1 MEKRAG
7 KQCIAIIELCI
18 MTAVGLRHLLMSSHR
33 QHIIFHFFR
42 TITEFKQAAE
52 QSRFDAVMCCL
63 SGTREL
69 RIEGLQ
75 AMGDIA
81 QNYPAMKRLILADD
95 NEEASLIQLLSPTYM
110 HGILSKSDTLSEL
123 QQRILAV
130 LMEKEESS
138 DDIELHFSIRRN
150 HVLSPT
156 ENLILRYMTYGYS
169 LMDISQQLGRNI
181 KTIRA
186 HKFNAM
192 SKLGVNSD
200 IELLS
205 AADLLVSLHDINTA
219 VTPSAC

>member
-7 KQCIAIIELCI
+7 KQCIAIIEPCI

-52 QSRFDAVMCCL
+52 QNRFDAVMCCL

-138 DDIELHFSIRRN
+138 DKIELHFSIRRN
-150 HVLSPT
+150 
-156 ENLILRYMTYGYS
+156 MTYGYS

-219 VTPSAC
+219 VTSSAC

>member
-1 MEKRAG
+1 MEG
-7 KQCIAIIELCI
+7 QDQL
-18 MTAVGLRHLLMSSHR
+18 HLLMSSHR

-52 QSRFDAVMCCL
+52 QNRFDAVMCCL

-123 QQRILAV
+123 QQRILVV

-138 DDIELHFSIRRN
+138 GDIELHFSIRRN

-219 VTPSAC
+219 VTPSVC

>member
-7 KQCIAIIELCI
+7 KQCIAIIEPCI

-52 QSRFDAVMCCL
+52 QNRFDAVMCCL

-75 AMGDIA
+75 TMGDIA

-95 NEEASLIQLLSPTYM
+95 KEEASLIQLLSPTYM
-110 HGILSKSDTLSEL
+110 HGILSKSDTLVEL
-123 QQRILAV
+123 QQRVLEI
-130 LMEKEESS
+130 LMEKEASS
-138 DDIELHFSIRRN
+138 DDIELHFPMRRN
-150 HVLSPT
+150 RFLSPT

>member
-7 KQCIAIIELCI
+7 KQCIAIIEPCI

-52 QSRFDAVMCCL
+52 QNRFDAVMCCL

-169 LMDISQQLGRNI
+169 FMDISQQLGRNI

>member
-7 KQCIAIIELCI
+7 KQCIAIIEPCI

-52 QSRFDAVMCCL
+52 QNRFDAVMCCL

-110 HGILSKSDTLSEL
+110 HGI
-123 QQRILAV
+123 
-130 LMEKEESS
+130 
-138 DDIELHFSIRRN
+138 
-150 HVLSPT
+150 
-156 ENLILRYMTYGYS
+156 
-169 LMDISQQLGRNI
+169 
-181 KTIRA
+181 
-186 HKFNAM
+186 
-192 SKLGVNSD
+192 
-200 IELLS
+200 
-205 AADLLVSLHDINTA
+205 
-219 VTPSAC
+219 

>member
-7 KQCIAIIELCI
+7 KQCIAIIEPCI
-18 MTAVGLRHLLMSSHR
+18 MTTVGLRHLLMSSHR

-52 QSRFDAVMCCL
+52 QNRFDAVMCCL

>member
-1 MEKRAG
+1 STLKSPSYTKSVSWQHYR
-7 KQCIAIIELCI
+7 
-18 MTAVGLRHLLMSSHR
+18 LRHLLMSSHR

-52 QSRFDAVMCCL
+52 QNRFDAVMCCL

>member
-7 KQCIAIIELCI
+7 KQCIAIIEPCI

-52 QSRFDAVMCCL
+52 QNRFDAVMCCL
-63 SGTREL
+63 SGSREL

-138 DDIELHFSIRRN
+138 DKIELHFSIRRN

-219 VTPSAC
+219 VTSSAC

>member
-7 KQCIAIIELCI
+7 KQCIAIIEQCI

-52 QSRFDAVMCCL
+52 QNRFDAVMCCL

>member
-1 MEKRAG
+1 
-7 KQCIAIIELCI
+7 
-18 MTAVGLRHLLMSSHR
+18 
-33 QHIIFHFFR
+33 
-42 TITEFKQAAE
+42 
-52 QSRFDAVMCCL
+52 MCCL

-219 VTPSAC
+219 VTSSAC

>member
-7 KQCIAIIELCI
+7 KQCIAIIEPCI

-42 TITEFKQAAE
+42 TMTEFKQAAE
-52 QSRFDAVMCCL
+52 QNRFDAVMCCL

-95 NEEASLIQLLSPTYM
+95 KEEASLIQLLSPTYM

-123 QQRILAV
+123 QQRVLAV

-192 SKLGVNSD
+192 NKLGVKSD
-200 IELLS
+200 SELLS

>member
-7 KQCIAIIELCI
+7 KQCIAIIEPCI

-52 QSRFDAVMCCL
+52 QNRFDAVMCCL

-192 SKLGVNSD
+192 SKLGGNSD